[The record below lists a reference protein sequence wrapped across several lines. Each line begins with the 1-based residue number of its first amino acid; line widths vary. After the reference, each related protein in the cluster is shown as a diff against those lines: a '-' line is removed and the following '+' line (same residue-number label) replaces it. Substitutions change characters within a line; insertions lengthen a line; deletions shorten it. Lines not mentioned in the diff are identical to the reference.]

1 MEQSICMP
9 TWRKAFRKGYMTK
22 GRGQTFLIPKV
33 TQGRQELTARSYNEE
48 NVRKDLACAISC
60 MNIHFE

>member
-1 MEQSICMP
+1 
-9 TWRKAFRKGYMTK
+9 MTK

-60 MNIHFE
+60 MNIHFEQ